1 MKASFLT
8 IVFLFACNCITFAQ
22 KADIIKTTNGIVKI
36 QPILHGSLVLSYKN
50 TTIYVDPYGGGKLYK
65 GIKRPDIVL
74 ITDIHGDHLDENT
87 LAAIDISK
95 TIFITPQAVSNKI
108 SEKYKSNITV
118 LSNGQGI
125 HRFDIF
131 IEALP
136 MYNLP
141 ENPPS
146 KKHPKGRGNGYLLKI
161 DNTQIYIS
169 GDTEDIQEMRTLQ
182 NIDLAF
188 ICMNL
193 PYTMTIEQAASAV
206 LEFQPN
212 IVYPYHYRGQNGFS
226 DIAKFKNLVNSQ
238 NKNIEVR
245 LKDWYPKD

>member
-1 MKASFLT
+1 MKSLYLT
-8 IVFLFACNCITFAQ
+8 IVTLFVSSYISFAQ
-22 KADIIKTTNGIVKI
+22 NIDLLKTDNGIVKI
-36 QPILHGSLVLSYKN
+36 QPILHGSLVLSFKN

-206 LEFQPN
+206 LEFQPK
-212 IVYPYHYRGQNGFS
+212 IVYPYHYRGQDGFS

-245 LKDWYPKD
+245 LADWYPKD

>member
-1 MKASFLT
+1 MNASFLT
-8 IVFLFACNCITFAQ
+8 IVYLFLFSYISSAQ
-22 KADIIKTTNGIVKI
+22 KINLLKTANGIIEI
-36 QPILHGSLVLSYKN
+36 QPILHGSLVLTFQN
-50 TTIYVDPYGGGKLYK
+50 TTIYVDPYGGTKLYK
-65 GIKRPDIVL
+65 GIKTPDILL
-74 ITDIHGDHLDENT
+74 ITDIHGDHLDEKT
-87 LAAIDISK
+87 LDAIDTSK

-108 SEKYKSNITV
+108 SEKYKSKITV

-125 HRFDIF
+125 HRFDMF

-161 DNTQIYIS
+161 DDKQIYIS

-193 PYTMTIEQAASAV
+193 PYTMTIKQAANAV
-206 LEFQPN
+206 LEFQPK
-212 IVYPYHYRGQNGFS
+212 IVYPYHYRGQDGFS
-226 DIAKFKNLVNSQ
+226 DVAEFKNLVNSK

-245 LKDWYPKD
+245 LADWYPKD

>member
-22 KADIIKTTNGIVKI
+22 KADIIKTTNGIVEI
-36 QPILHGSLVLSYKN
+36 QPILHGSLVLTYQN
-50 TTIYVDPYGGGKLYK
+50 TTIYVDPYGGANLYK
-65 GIKRPDIVL
+65 GIKKPDIIL
-74 ITDIHGDHLDENT
+74 ITDIHGDHLDEGT
-87 LAAIDISK
+87 LNAIDTSK
-95 TIFITPQAVSNKI
+95 AIFITPQAVSNKI